1 MGMTITAA
9 AITCPWKQHHINIID
24 TPGHVDF
31 TIEVERSLR
40 VLDGAVTIFA
50 AVEGVQPQSESVWRQ
65 ADRYH
70 VPRLAFINK
79 MDRLGADYQRVLHE
93 MQDKLGARPLL
104 LQLPLGT
111 EEHFRGII
119 DLIDMQSVVWH
130 AEDRLEIHP
139 HDAEQRGVRDGDWV
153 RLKSRAGETTLR
165 AEITDRVAPGVVYT
179 TFHHPDTQA
188 NVITTE
194 NSDWATNCPEYKV
207 TAVQVTKVTQLSEWQ
222 KDYGRFNETQL
233 ELLGRE

>member
-1 MGMTITAA
+1 MDAA
-9 AITCPWKQHHINIID
+9 GARAWHHDHGGGHYLPWKQHHINLID

-79 MDRLGADYQRVLHE
+79 MDRLGADYQRVLQE

-111 EEHFRGII
+111 EERFRGII
-119 DLIDMQSVVWH
+119 DLVDMQSVVWH
-130 AEDRLEIHP
+130 AEGLGMVPEIGAIPEDMPPQTAFPEAFALWDPSEPSCIPSCGVCLSPGGRAAP
-139 HDAEQRGVRDGDWV
+139 HAAWLRGAPAGLPR
-153 RLKSRAGETTLR
+153 RAGCAR
-165 AEITDRVAPGVVYT
+165 AHPTGGVS
-179 TFHHPDTQA
+179 A
-188 NVITTE
+188 GG
-194 NSDWATNCPEYKV
+194 WC
-207 TAVQVTKVTQLSEWQ
+207 
-222 KDYGRFNETQL
+222 
-233 ELLGRE
+233 

>member
-1 MGMTITAA
+1 MAKANPLTSVRNIGIISHIDAGKTTVTERILFYTGLSHKLGEVHDGEAITDWMPQERERGISITAA
-9 AITCPWKQHHINIID
+9 AVTTRWRGHTINIID

-40 VLDGAVTIFA
+40 VLDGGGTIYT
-50 AVEGVQPQSESVWRQ
+50 AVEGVQPQSESVWHQ

-79 MDRLGADYQRVLHE
+79 MDRLGADYQRVMQE
-93 MQDKLGARPLL
+93 MQDKLGAQPLL

-130 AEDRLEIHP
+130 SEDLGMVPELGAIP
-139 HDAEQRGVRDGDWV
+139 
-153 RLKSRAGETTLR
+153 ETMQE
-165 AEITDRVAPGVVYT
+165 AA
-179 TFHHPDTQA
+179 Q
-188 NVITTE
+188 
-194 NSDWATNCPEYKV
+194 S
-207 TAVQVTKVTQLSEWQ
+207 Q
-222 KDYGRFNETQL
+222 
-233 ELLGRE
+233 